1 MLELANLTPMNKM
14 VECVRSR
21 LLENLRM
28 LPHAP
33 GVQMAD
39 IPEDSLD
46 INQDELRDAAN
57 PDTRVTSIM
66 KVGIFS
72 HFSQCVGSH
81 FSQCFGSHFSQCFG
95 SALVSM
101 RIRIQIQGFHEL
113 NIQLKKNS
121 LQFSDP

>member
-1 MLELANLTPMNKM
+1 MSKLGES
-14 VECVRSR
+14 VRSR

-66 KVGIFS
+66 KVGLEFFRIFYS
-72 HFSQCVGSH
+72 VITYPHWFQCGS
-81 FSQCFGSHFSQCFG
+81 GSRSRVFMNKIYS
-95 SALVSM
+95 
-101 RIRIQIQGFHEL
+101 
-113 NIQLKKNS
+113 
-121 LQFSDP
+121 

>member
-1 MLELANLTPMNKM
+1 LNLANLTTMRKM

-66 KVGIFS
+66 KVGLFS
-72 HFSQCVGSH
+72 HLL
-81 FSQCFGSHFSQCFG
+81 QCFG
-95 SALVSM
+95 SALV
-101 RIRIQIQGFHEL
+101 
-113 NIQLKKNS
+113 
-121 LQFSDP
+121 

>member
-1 MLELANLTPMNKM
+1 MLELANLTTMSKTIGS
-14 VECVRSR
+14 VRSR

-72 HFSQCVGSH
+72 HFSQC
-81 FSQCFGSHFSQCFG
+81 FG

-101 RIRIQIQGFHEL
+101 RIRIQIHG
-113 NIQLKKNS
+113 LKHICN
-121 LQFSDP
+121 

>member
-1 MLELANLTPMNKM
+1 
-14 VECVRSR
+14 
-21 LLENLRM
+21 M

-66 KVGIFS
+66 KVRPLFLFNNLS
-72 HFSQCVGSH
+72 
-81 FSQCFGSHFSQCFG
+81 
-95 SALVSM
+95 
-101 RIRIQIQGFHEL
+101 
-113 NIQLKKNS
+113 
-121 LQFSDP
+121 